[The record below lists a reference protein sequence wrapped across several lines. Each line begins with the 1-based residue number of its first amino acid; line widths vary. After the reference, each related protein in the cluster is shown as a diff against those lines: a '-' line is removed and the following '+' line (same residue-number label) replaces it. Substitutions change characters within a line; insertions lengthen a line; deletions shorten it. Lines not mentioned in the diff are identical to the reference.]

1 MPRPDIDS
9 LLADFRLVIETA
21 NSAEAAWSGLERLA
35 DGLFGVKLFTVTVV
49 DMAKG
54 VARRLYT
61 SDPESYPVS
70 GTKPIVVDAW
80 FKQVVLGRQSFV
92 RNTLAEIAEHF
103 PDHKLIG
110 KLGCGSVLNMPVAL
124 GGEVVGT
131 VNCLHAE
138 QHFTPERVAAA
149 GHLALPALTAFL
161 VRAALER
168 TGGSQ
173 NVSLQ

>member
-1 MPRPDIDS
+1 MAMARADIDS
-9 LLADFRLVIETA
+9 LLADFRRVIETA
-21 NSAEAAWSGLERLA
+21 NSADAAWSAPEKLA
-35 DGLFGVKLFTVTVV
+35 DGLFGVKLFTVTIV

-80 FKQVVLGRQSFV
+80 FEQVVIARQSFV

-103 PDHKLIG
+103 PDHQLIG
-110 KLGCGSVLNMPVAL
+110 KLGCGSVLNMPVVL
-124 GGEVVGT
+124 GGEVAGT

-138 QHFTPERVAAA
+138 HHFTPERVAAA
-149 GHLALPALTAFL
+149 SHLALPALTAFL
-161 VRAALER
+161 VRAALPR
-168 TGGSQ
+168 TGS
-173 NVSLQ
+173 SST